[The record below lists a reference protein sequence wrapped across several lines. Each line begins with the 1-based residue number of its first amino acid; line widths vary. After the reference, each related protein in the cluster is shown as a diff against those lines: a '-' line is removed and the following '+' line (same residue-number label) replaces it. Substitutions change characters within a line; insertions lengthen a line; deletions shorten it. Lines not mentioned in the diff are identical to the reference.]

1 MLIETK
7 RKRGRS
13 PAKVKQMMKRTVDTG
28 RPQPQISS
36 TETPQFG
43 RFASGYHNVII
54 HGPYH
59 SGKTS
64 LLLDMEAKLQM

>member
-1 MLIETK
+1 MAVQAAMLYK
-7 RKRGRS
+7 NLRMFD
-13 PAKVKQMMKRTVDTG
+13 AG

-43 RFASGYHNVII
+43 RFIYGYHNVII

-64 LLLDMEAKLQM
+64 LLLDIEAKLQM